1 MTSPLVSV
9 ELFAIGPVIITRP
22 VVTTWVIMA
31 GLTLFCR
38 QATRRLSLAHPG
50 RVQAVLEI
58 VVGLLMS
65 QIEDVLRKDPRPF
78 LPLLGT
84 LFLLLLTCN
93 LSGLIPGVEAPT
105 SKLETTG
112 ALALVVF
119 VSVQGYGIR
128 TQGLGHYLS
137 SFAEPKFFMLPLNLL
152 SEFTRH
158 FSLAI
163 RLFGN
168 VMSGEFIIAMI
179 LALAGLLVPI
189 PLMALE
195 ILVGIVQAYIFTILA
210 TVFIGAAVGSV
221 EKG

>member
-1 MTSPLVSV
+1 MTSPLVSL

-31 GLTLFCR
+31 GLTLFCW

-119 VSVQGYGIR
+119 ISVQGFGIR

-152 SEFTRH
+152 SEITRH

>member
-1 MTSPLVSV
+1 MTSPLVSL

-31 GLTLFCR
+31 GLTLFCW

-84 LFLLLLTCN
+84 IFLLLLTCN

-119 VSVQGYGIR
+119 ISVQGFGIR

-210 TVFIGAAVGSV
+210 TVFIGAAIGSV

>member
-31 GLTLFCR
+31 GLTLFSWR
-38 QATRRLSLAHPG
+38 ATRRLSLAHPG

-58 VVGLLMS
+58 VVGLLLS
-65 QIEDVLRKDPRPF
+65 QIEDVLRKDPHPF

-84 LFLLLLTCN
+84 IFLLLLTCN

-119 VSVQGYGIR
+119 VSVHSFGIR
-128 TQGLGHYLS
+128 AQGLGGYLA

-152 SEFTRH
+152 SEITRH

-168 VMSGEFIIAMI
+168 VMSGEFVIAMI

>member
-1 MTSPLVSV
+1 MTSPLVSL

-31 GLTLFCR
+31 GLTLFCW

-84 LFLLLLTCN
+84 IFLLLLTCN

-119 VSVQGYGIR
+119 ISVQGFGIR

>member
-31 GLTLFCR
+31 GLTLFSWR
-38 QATRRLSLAHPG
+38 ATRRLSLAHPG

-58 VVGLLMS
+58 VVGLLLS
-65 QIEDVLRKDPRPF
+65 QIEDVLRKDPHPF

-84 LFLLLLTCN
+84 IFLLLLTCN

-119 VSVQGYGIR
+119 VSVHRFGIR
-128 TQGLGHYLS
+128 AQGLGGYLA

-152 SEFTRH
+152 SEITRH

-168 VMSGEFIIAMI
+168 VMSGEFVIAMI

-210 TVFIGAAVGSV
+210 TVFIGAAVGG
-221 EKG
+221 EAG